1 MLQETSLS
9 NYAAVNGLELYYEF
23 HGAGEPLIL
32 LHGGLG
38 VNSMFGEVLPLLA
51 QSFQVI
57 AVELQAH
64 GHTADIDRPIRY
76 ELMGDDIAALIR
88 HLGLEKVNVMG
99 YSLGGGVALRTAIEH
114 PELVNKLVLVSTA
127 FKRAGWY
134 PEVLASMDQLN
145 SAAAEYMKPS
155 PMYQE
160 YIRVA
165 PQPEN
170 FPTLL
175 DKMGDL
181 MRQPYDWSEEV
192 AALEI
197 PTLLVF
203 GDADS
208 LPPSHAAEFFAL
220 LGGGQKD
227 AGWDNADMPKSRL
240 AILPS
245 TTHYNICYDLALG
258 TAVLPFLNA
267 PLTENKD

>member
-1 MLQETSLS
+1 MQQKLS
-9 NYAAVNGLELYYEF
+9 GNYASVNGLALYYEI
-23 HGAGEPLIL
+23 HGSGRPLIL

-38 VNSMFGEVLPLLA
+38 VNTMFGDVLWQLA
-51 QSFQVI
+51 DSFQVI

-76 ELMGDDIAALIR
+76 ELMAEDIAALIQQLNLDKV
-88 HLGLEKVNVMG
+88 HLMG
-99 YSLGGGVALRTAIEH
+99 YSLGGGVALRTAIQH
-114 PELVNKLVLVSTA
+114 PEVVDKLVLVSTA
-127 FKRAGWY
+127 FKRHGWY
-134 PEVLASMDQLN
+134 PGVLASMDQLTG
-145 SAAAEYMKPS
+145 AAAEFMKPS
-155 PMYQE
+155 PVYQE
-160 YIRVA
+160 YVRIA

-192 AALEI
+192 AALTI

-220 LGGGQKD
+220 LGGGQQA
-227 AGWDNADMPKSRL
+227 AGWDNAHLPNSQL
-240 AILPS
+240 AILPGR
-245 TTHYNICYDLALG
+245 THYNICYDLALG
-258 TAVLPFLNA
+258 TAVCQFLA
-267 PLTENKD
+267 PAQPE